1 MSISHIIVSQQSL
14 DSEDTYDIIMSNIDS
29 LNEAFN
35 RYLDYDDVS
44 VAALQSYHVDYYL
57 AQVENGGFSQFVY
70 NTRWDSKIVGWVRD
84 GLIAMQA
91 KKHAALFE
99 KSAAILNQFTPEQL
113 AQYLEGE
120 YFGENHQRDSLSQFD
135 DAFYNL
141 NEREDLIEINS
152 QWLKKHPQLKV
163 LDEAE
168 IADYLD
174 QAATK
179 IPNLEQ
185 RIEAAK
191 KNQPRYFKIIQ
202 ALCAAVE
209 QDLEE
214 ITMGDPSHE
223 YQGEQ
228 ILAWH
233 FLTEQGHFYMLDL
246 GDKAQMY
253 QGESKDLVVE
263 IDLAPL
269 ELAAQ

>member
-1 MSISHIIVSQQSL
+1 MLISNIIVSQQSL
-14 DSEDTYDIIMSNIDS
+14 DSDDIYDIIMSNIDS

-70 NTRWDSKIVGWVRD
+70 NTGWDAKIVGWVRD
-84 GLIAMQA
+84 GLSAMQA
-91 KKHAALFE
+91 KQHAALFE
-99 KSAAILNQFTPEQL
+99 KSAAILSQFTPEQL

-120 YFGENHQRDSLSQFD
+120 YFGENHQRTILSQFD
-135 DAFYNL
+135 DAFYSL

-179 IPNLEQ
+179 IPNLDE
-185 RIEAAK
+185 RIETAK
-191 KNQPRYFKIIQ
+191 QNQPRYFKIID
-202 ALCAAVE
+202 ALCAAVKQNLE
-209 QDLEE
+209 QV
-214 ITMGDPSHE
+214 TMGDPSHE
-223 YQGEQ
+223 YQGKE

-233 FLTEQGHFYMLDL
+233 FLTEQGHFYMLDF
-246 GDKAQMY
+246 GNKAQMRH
-253 QGESKDLVVE
+253 GESNDLVVE
-263 IDLAPL
+263 IDLTPL
-269 ELAAQ
+269 ELTDE